1 MKKSVKKLIS
11 LGMTAVL
18 LTGILAGCGGE
29 KTPAPAAEETPAVEA
44 ENTQET
50 ESAQETAEAESPA
63 AETEAAETSD
73 ELITPET
80 AGNVKPNNQG
90 YKVALCNFS
99 LANTWRVEMQET
111 FIHQCEQYK
120 EQGIISEYYVTN
132 SDGDVSQQVSDMADL
147 VTKDVDLI
155 CLTAA
160 SASALVPAVEDA
172 MEAGVAV
179 VNFDCAV
186 DTDDLTAKL
195 ILDNEEFGRVDAQW
209 LADQLG
215 GKGKIILIAGQAGTD
230 NAEKRV
236 NGAKNVIAQYPDM
249 EIIAESYCDNDY
261 AKAKAAVESM
271 LSAYPEIDGVLFL
284 GGAMTR
290 GAIDAFEE
298 AGRELVPMCGEANNG
313 YLKVWHDRVDQGFQA
328 IAPISPNTSG
338 AMALRLGIDALEGLN
353 IKKDNTLT
361 VNFVT
366 NETLEEFVRMDLSDS
381 FWAPTEL
388 PEEKLQELFGEE
400 AGN

>member
-1 MKKSVKKLIS
+1 M
-11 LGMTAVL
+11 
-18 LTGILAGCGGE
+18 
-29 KTPAPAAEETPAVEA
+29 
-44 ENTQET
+44 
-50 ESAQETAEAESPA
+50 
-63 AETEAAETSD
+63 
-73 ELITPET
+73 
-80 AGNVKPNNQG
+80 KPNNQG

-236 NGAKNVIAQYPDM
+236 NGAKNVIARYPDM

-271 LSAYPEIDGVLFL
+271 LSAYPEIDGVLSL

>member
-1 MKKSVKKLIS
+1 
-11 LGMTAVL
+11 
-18 LTGILAGCGGE
+18 
-29 KTPAPAAEETPAVEA
+29 
-44 ENTQET
+44 
-50 ESAQETAEAESPA
+50 
-63 AETEAAETSD
+63 
-73 ELITPET
+73 
-80 AGNVKPNNQG
+80 
-90 YKVALCNFS
+90 
-99 LANTWRVEMQET
+99 
-111 FIHQCEQYK
+111 
-120 EQGIISEYYVTN
+120 
-132 SDGDVSQQVSDMADL
+132 MADL

-271 LSAYPEIDGVLFL
+271 LSAYPEIDGVLSL

>member
-29 KTPAPAAEETPAVEA
+29 KTPAPAAEGTPAVEA

-160 SASALVPAVEDA
+160 SASALV
-172 MEAGVAV
+172 
-179 VNFDCAV
+179 
-186 DTDDLTAKL
+186 TAKL

-271 LSAYPEIDGVLFL
+271 LSAYPEIDGVLSL

>member
-1 MKKSVKKLIS
+1 MKKSIRKLMS
-11 LGMTAVL
+11 LGMAAVL
-18 LTGILAGCGGE
+18 MAAMLAGCGSQE
-29 KTPAPAAEETPAVEA
+29 TSQPAAEEAPAE
-44 ENTQET
+44 ET
-50 ESAQETAEAESPA
+50 EVETVEVDEGNVEEEVSEAL
-63 AETEAAETSD
+63 D

-80 AGNVKPNNQG
+80 AGNVKPNGQG

-111 FIHQCEQYK
+111 FIYQCEQYK

-147 VTKDVDLI
+147 VTKGVDLI

-172 MEAGVAV
+172 MDAGVAV

-236 NGAKNVIAQYPDM
+236 NGAKNVIAQYSDM

-261 AKAKAAVESM
+261 AKAKAATESM
-271 LSAYPEIDGVLFL
+271 LSAYPEIDGVLSL

-366 NETLEEFVRMDLSDS
+366 NETLEDFVRTDLSDS

-388 PEEKLQELFGEE
+388 PEEKLQELFGE
-400 AGN
+400 

>member
-1 MKKSVKKLIS
+1 MKKSIRKLMS
-11 LGMTAVL
+11 LGMAAVL
-18 LTGILAGCGGE
+18 MAAMLAGCGSQE
-29 KTPAPAAEETPAVEA
+29 TSQPAAEEAPAEETKVETV
-44 ENTQET
+44 EVDEGNVE
-50 ESAQETAEAESPA
+50 EEVSEAL
-63 AETEAAETSD
+63 D

-80 AGNVKPNNQG
+80 AGNVTPNGQG

-111 FIHQCEQYK
+111 FIYQCEQYK

-147 VTKDVDLI
+147 VTKGVDLI

-172 MEAGVAV
+172 MDAGVAV

-236 NGAKNVIAQYPDM
+236 NGAKNVIAQYSDM

-261 AKAKAAVESM
+261 AKAKAATESM
-271 LSAYPEIDGVLFL
+271 LSAYPEIDGVLSL

-366 NETLEEFVRMDLSDS
+366 NETLEDFVRTDLSDS

-388 PEEKLQELFGEE
+388 PEEKLQELFGE
-400 AGN
+400 

>member
-1 MKKSVKKLIS
+1 MKKSIRKLLS
-11 LGMTAVL
+11 LGLAAVL
-18 LTGILAGCGGE
+18 MAGMLAGCGNQE
-29 KTPAPAAEETPAVEA
+29 TPQPAAEEA
-44 ENTQET
+44 
-50 ESAQETAEAESPA
+50 PA
-63 AETEAAETSD
+63 AETEVETVEVDEGNVEEEVSEALD

-80 AGNVKPNNQG
+80 AGNVTPNGQG

-111 FIHQCEQYK
+111 FIYQCEQYK

-147 VTKDVDLI
+147 VTKGVDLI

-172 MEAGVAV
+172 MDAGVAV

-236 NGAKNVIAQYPDM
+236 NGAKNVIAQYSDM

-261 AKAKAAVESM
+261 AKAKAATESM
-271 LSAYPEIDGVLFL
+271 LSAYPEIDGVLSL

-366 NETLEEFVRMDLSDS
+366 NETLEDFVRTDLSDS

-388 PEEKLQELFGEE
+388 PEEKLQELFGE
-400 AGN
+400 